1 MSGKKGSLIK
11 GKPSRLGGGRR
22 RDGYILR
29 IWMGASAGPF
39 SSKPAITR
47 QPLSV
52 TGLSPLLPG
61 DGQDQPNS
69 GVNQLQLERHRP
81 PQNGNGSRIFRRA

>member
-29 IWMGASAGPF
+29 IWMGASAGLF
-39 SSKPAITR
+39 SSSPATGW
-47 QPLSV
+47 QPLWV
-52 TGLSPLLPG
+52 FF
-61 DGQDQPNS
+61 
-69 GVNQLQLERHRP
+69 VV
-81 PQNGNGSRIFRRA
+81 